1 MIMFRKF
8 YFNNISVGPDS
19 PQVPF
24 SPWASLL
31 FGSIRFLIT
40 LALFFIGIA
49 TLILLFPKV
58 LAYFV
63 AGMFFI
69 AAFLCLRSAWRI
81 YWRSRGP
88 FSEV

>member
-1 MIMFRKF
+1 MLRNF
-8 YFNNISVGPDS
+8 YYRHMNIGPDS
-19 PQVPF
+19 PNIPF
-24 SPWASLL
+24 SPWASLI

-81 YWRSRGP
+81 YWRSRPP

>member
-8 YFNNISVGPDS
+8 YFSNISVGPDS
-19 PQVPF
+19 PHVPF
-24 SPWASLL
+24 SPWASLI

-40 LALFFIGIA
+40 LALFFIGVA

-63 AGMFFI
+63 AGMFLI
-69 AAFLCLRSAWRI
+69 AAFICLRSAWRV
-81 YWRSRGP
+81 YWRSRPP
-88 FSEV
+88 FPDL